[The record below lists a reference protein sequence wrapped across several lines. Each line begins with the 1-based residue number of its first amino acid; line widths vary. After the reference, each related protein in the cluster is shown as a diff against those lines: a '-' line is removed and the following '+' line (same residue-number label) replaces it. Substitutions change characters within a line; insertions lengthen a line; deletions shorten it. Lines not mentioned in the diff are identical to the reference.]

1 MSLLSQ
7 QLARLRWQC
16 RRGMLELDLLLLP
29 YLENR
34 FTRSTEAD
42 QLLFA
47 ELLTHT
53 DQDLYAWLVKNEK
66 PQDDRFITLIHLIR
80 NHAAD

>member
-1 MSLLSQ
+1 MNGVTKQ
-7 QLARLRWQC
+7 RDRLRWQC

-34 FTRSTEAD
+34 FMQSSEAE

-47 ELLTHT
+47 ELLTHH
-53 DQDLYAWLVKNEK
+53 DQDLYAWLVRKEK
-66 PQDDRFITLIHLIR
+66 PSDTRFIKLIDAICH
-80 NHAAD
+80 HAAD